1 MPLRLTLKPNER
13 VIVGGAVLR
22 NGDSRTELLV
32 ENEVA
37 ILRESDILGHRR
49 VRTACD
55 RVYMALQVA
64 YLDAGRHDEP
74 LATFRHLCSEVRIAA
89 PSLGPLLDTIEE
101 QASAGRF
108 YQALK
113 KARVLRAREKELIEN
128 VRQPA

>member
-1 MPLRLTLKPNER
+1 VPLRLTLKPNER
-13 VIVGGAVLR
+13 VIVAGAVLR

-37 ILRESDILGHRR
+37 ILREGDILGHRV

-55 RVYMALQVA
+55 RVTMALQVA
-64 YLDAGRHDEP
+64 YLDAGKKDEH
-74 LATFRHLCSEVRIAA
+74 LATFRHLSSEVRTAA
-89 PSLGPLLDTIEE
+89 PSLGPLLDDIEE
-101 QASAGRF
+101 LATAGRF

-128 VRQPA
+128 VRQSA